1 MINNHFDEN
10 RQMKSKDLIER
21 YAAYLR
27 FTKQQ
32 CETII
37 SVSTYVLNMVARDL
51 EVSLIDADSC
61 EIREVLCRYYDKV
74 KPATLNQYRSILVS
88 FYRYLYLEDIVSA
101 NPARDIPI
109 RKIPDKMPAFV
120 EQSTIDKILTHDFNE
135 NNPIEFQQKCI
146 FELMLLCGMKCG
158 EIAKLTIY
166 NCIISP
172 DGISVI
178 YDNNKKARIY
188 PNELIVNSCI
198 KRYIKSCSQDCIE
211 LFPNYPSTSQIR
223 YMVRQFTIKYC
234 DRYNITPMTLRHA
247 FAISMINH
255 GVRDIFVA
263 NLLGTKVL
271 HCQSIYKYANID
283 VLKREYSAYF
293 NRNLDSNMPNPLM

>member
-10 RQMKSKDLIER
+10 RQMKSKDLIEK

-32 CETII
+32 CETTI
-37 SVSTYVLNMVARDL
+37 SVATYVLNMVARDL

-88 FYRYLYLEDIVSA
+88 FYRFLYLEDIVSE

-109 RKIPDKMPAFV
+109 RKIPDKLPAFI

-135 NNPIEFQQKCI
+135 NNHIEFQQKCI

-166 NCIISP
+166 NCVISP

-198 KRYIKSCSQDCIE
+198 KRYIKSCNQDCIE

-255 GVRDIFVA
+255 GVKDIFVA

-271 HCQSIYKYANID
+271 HCQSIYRYANID

-293 NRNLDSNMPNPLM
+293 NRK

>member
-1 MINNHFDEN
+1 MINNHFDDN
-10 RQMKSKDLIER
+10 RQMKSKDLIEK

-32 CETII
+32 CESSI
-37 SVSTYVLNMVARDL
+37 SLATYVLNMVARDL

-88 FYRYLYLEDIVSA
+88 FYRFLYLEDIVSE
-101 NPARDIPI
+101 NPARNIPI
-109 RKIPDKMPAFV
+109 RKIPNKLPAFV

-135 NNPIEFQQKCI
+135 NNHIEFQQKCI
-146 FELMLLCGMKCG
+146 FELMLLCGLKCG

-166 NCIISP
+166 NCVISP

-198 KRYIKSCSQDCIE
+198 KRYIQCCSQDCIE

-223 YMVRQFTIKYC
+223 YMVRRFTIKYC

-263 NLLGTKVL
+263 NLLGTKIL

-293 NRNLDSNMPNPLM
+293 NRK

>member
-32 CETII
+32 CETTI
-37 SVSTYVLNMVARDL
+37 SVATYVLNMVARDL

-88 FYRYLYLEDIVSA
+88 FYRFLYLEDIVSE

-109 RKIPDKMPAFV
+109 RKIPNKLPAFV

-135 NNPIEFQQKCI
+135 NNHIEFQQKCI

-166 NCIISP
+166 NCVISP

-293 NRNLDSNMPNPLM
+293 NRN

>member
-1 MINNHFDEN
+1 MINNHFDGN
-10 RQMKSKDLIER
+10 RQVKSKDLIEK

-32 CETII
+32 CETTI
-37 SVSTYVLNMVARDL
+37 SLATYVLNMVARDL

-88 FYRYLYLEDIVSA
+88 FYRFLYLEDIVSD

-109 RKIPDKMPAFV
+109 RKIPNKLPAFV

-135 NNPIEFQQKCI
+135 DNHIEFQQKCI

-166 NCIISP
+166 NCVISP

-223 YMVRQFTIKYC
+223 YMVRRFTIKYC

-283 VLKREYSAYF
+283 VLKKEYSTYF
-293 NRNLDSNMPNPLM
+293 NRN

>member
-1 MINNHFDEN
+1 MINYQFDVN
-10 RQMKSKDLIER
+10 RQLKSKELIEK

-27 FTKQQ
+27 FSKQQ
-32 CETII
+32 CESTI
-37 SVSTYVLNMVARDL
+37 SLATYVLNMVARDL
-51 EVSLIDADSC
+51 EVSLIEADSC

-88 FYRYLYLEDIVSA
+88 FYRYLYLEDIVSV

-109 RKIPDKMPAFV
+109 RKIPNKLPAFV
-120 EQSTIDKILTHDFNE
+120 EQSTVDKILSHDFNE
-135 NNPIEFQQKCI
+135 SNPIEFQQKCI

-166 NCIISP
+166 NCVISP

-198 KRYIKSCSQDCIE
+198 KRYIKSRSQDCIE

-283 VLKREYSAYF
+283 ILKREYSAYF
-293 NRNLDSNMPNPLM
+293 NRK

>member
-10 RQMKSKDLIER
+10 RQMKSVDLIER

-32 CETII
+32 CETTI

-293 NRNLDSNMPNPLM
+293 NRN

>member
-1 MINNHFDEN
+1 MINNRFDGN
-10 RQMKSKDLIER
+10 RQMKSKDLIEK

-32 CETII
+32 CETTI
-37 SVSTYVLNMVARDL
+37 SLATYVLNMVARDL

-74 KPATLNQYRSILVS
+74 KPTTLNQYRSILVS
-88 FYRYLYLEDIVSA
+88 FYRYLYLEDIVSE

-109 RKIPDKMPAFV
+109 RKIPNKLPAFV
-120 EQSTIDKILTHDFNE
+120 EQSTIDKILSHDFNE

-166 NCIISP
+166 NCVISP

-188 PNELIVNSCI
+188 PNELIVNSSI
-198 KRYIKSCSQDCIE
+198 KRYIQSCSQDCIE

-283 VLKREYSAYF
+283 VLKRKYSAYF
-293 NRNLDSNMPNPLM
+293 NRN

>member
-1 MINNHFDEN
+1 MINNQFDVN
-10 RQMKSKDLIER
+10 RQLKSKELIEK

-32 CETII
+32 SETTI
-37 SVSTYVLNMVARDL
+37 SLATYVLNMVARDL

-88 FYRYLYLEDIVSA
+88 FYRFLYLEDIVKE

-109 RKIPDKMPAFV
+109 RKIHNKLPAFI
-120 EQSTIDKILTHDFNE
+120 EQSTIDKILSHDFNE
-135 NNPIEFQQKCI
+135 NDPIEIQQKCI

-166 NCIISP
+166 NCVISP

-178 YDNNKKARIY
+178 FDNNKKARIY
-188 PNELIVNSCI
+188 PNELIINSCI
-198 KRYIKSCSQDCIE
+198 KKYIKSRSQDCIE
-211 LFPNYPSTSQIR
+211 LFPNYPTAGQIR

-234 DRYNITPMTLRHA
+234 DKYNITPMTLRHS
-247 FAISMINH
+247 FAITMINH

-283 VLKREYSAYF
+283 ILKREYSAYF
-293 NRNLDSNMPNPLM
+293 NRN

>member
-1 MINNHFDEN
+1 MINNHFDVD
-10 RQMKSKDLIER
+10 RQMKSKDLIEK

-27 FTKQQ
+27 FTKQE
-32 CETII
+32 CETTI
-37 SVSTYVLNMVARDL
+37 SLATYVLNMVARDL

-61 EIREVLCRYYDKV
+61 EIREVMCRYYDKV

-88 FYRYLYLEDIVSA
+88 FYRFLYLEDIVKE

-109 RKIPDKMPAFV
+109 RKIPNKLPAFV
-120 EQSTIDKILTHDFNE
+120 EQSTIDKILSHDFNE

-166 NCIISP
+166 NCVISP

-178 YDNNKKARIY
+178 FESNKKARIY
-188 PNELIVNSCI
+188 PNELIINSCI
-198 KRYIKSCSQDCIE
+198 KRYIKSRSQDCIE

-234 DRYNITPMTLRHA
+234 DKYNITPMTLRHA

-271 HCQSIYKYANID
+271 HCQSIYRYANID

-293 NRNLDSNMPNPLM
+293 NRK

>member
-1 MINNHFDEN
+1 MINHHFDEN
-10 RQMKSKDLIER
+10 RQMKSKDLIEK

-32 CETII
+32 CETTI
-37 SVSTYVLNMVARDL
+37 SLTTYVLNMVARDL
-51 EVSLIDADSC
+51 EVSLIDADSS

-74 KPATLNQYRSILVS
+74 KPATLNHYRSILVS
-88 FYRYLYLEDIVSA
+88 FYRYLYLEDIVSE

-109 RKIPDKMPAFV
+109 RKIPNKLPAFV

-135 NNPIEFQQKCI
+135 NNHIEFQQKCI

-166 NCIISP
+166 NCLISP
-172 DGISVI
+172 DGMSVI

-293 NRNLDSNMPNPLM
+293 NRK

>member
-1 MINNHFDEN
+1 MINNHFDVD
-10 RQMKSKDLIER
+10 RQMKSKDLIEK

-27 FTKQQ
+27 FTKRQ
-32 CETII
+32 CETTI
-37 SVSTYVLNMVARDL
+37 SLATYVLNMVARDL
-51 EVSLIDADSC
+51 EVSLIEADSF

-88 FYRYLYLEDIVSA
+88 FYRFLYLEDIVKE

-109 RKIPDKMPAFV
+109 RKIPNKLPTFV

-135 NNPIEFQQKCI
+135 NNHIEFQQKCI

-166 NCIISP
+166 NCVISP

-198 KRYIKSCSQDCIE
+198 KRYIKSRSQDCME

-283 VLKREYSAYF
+283 ILKREYSAYF
-293 NRNLDSNMPNPLM
+293 NRK

>member
-1 MINNHFDEN
+1 MINYQFDVN
-10 RQMKSKDLIER
+10 RQLKSKELIEK

-27 FTKQQ
+27 FSKQQ
-32 CETII
+32 CESTI
-37 SVSTYVLNMVARDL
+37 SLATYVLNMVARDL
-51 EVSLIDADSC
+51 EVSLIEADSC

-88 FYRYLYLEDIVSA
+88 FYRFLYLEDIVKE
-101 NPARDIPI
+101 NPARNIPI
-109 RKIPDKMPAFV
+109 RKIPNKLPAFV
-120 EQSTIDKILTHDFNE
+120 EQSTVDKILSHDFNE
-135 NNPIEFQQKCI
+135 SNHIEFQQKCI

-166 NCIISP
+166 NCVISP

-198 KRYIKSCSQDCIE
+198 KRYIKSRSQDCIE

-283 VLKREYSAYF
+283 ILKREYSAYF
-293 NRNLDSNMPNPLM
+293 NRK